1 MNKEKHSE
9 PADKDPGLTVEPF
22 AEPSAE
28 PSAAFSD
35 AITGDVSLDEATLGE
50 GDSAAGHWAI
60 KEAELIAEHDS
71 WRDKAYRAAA
81 DSENTRRRAERDVS
95 QARRYGAER
104 LAQALLPAIDNLT
117 RALSAVGEEAG
128 AGASNDFQNLHT
140 ALVMTAKELNKALE
154 QNGIQRLNPLG
165 EPFDPQ
171 QHQAMLQVAS
181 DELPEGRVAQV
192 LSEGFILHD
201 RLLKAAYVAVSTG
214 PGPDQSTEVSE
225 AAETAEMAGSSSA
238 VEPPS
243 AEPH

>member
-1 MNKEKHSE
+1 MNNEKNSE
-9 PADKDPGLTVEPF
+9 TADKDPGLTVEPF

-35 AITGDVSLDEATLGE
+35 AITGDVSLDETAFGE

-60 KEAELIAEHDS
+60 KEAELIAERDS

-81 DSENTRRRAERDVS
+81 DAENTRRRAERDVS

-128 AGASNDFQNLHT
+128 AGASSDFQNLHT

-214 PGPDQSTEVSE
+214 PGPER
-225 AAETAEMAGSSSA
+225 AAESAEVGEATGTTEASSA